1 MPRHRFP
8 DTRDRIESAAIQLFV
23 DKGVTETSVRDIA
36 RRVQLS
42 EGALYRHFESKDE
55 LVWQLFER
63 HYLAFA
69 DELRQLADR
78 EATARDKV
86 AAMIR
91 GFCRAHDSSPA
102 LFRFLLF
109 VQHGQLQK
117 LPETAVT
124 PVKVVRHVMAEAIA
138 RGELPDQS
146 PDLASSFVFGI
157 VLEPVSFAAYGS
169 LPRQL
174 EPLCPRLIAAAW
186 AAITTLPTE
195 S

>member
-1 MPRHRFP
+1 MPRHRYP
-8 DTRDRIESAAIQLFV
+8 DTRDRIESAAIRLFV
-23 DKGVTETSVRDIA
+23 DKGVTDTSVRDIA
-36 RRVQLS
+36 RAVQLS
-42 EGALYRHFESKDE
+42 EGALYRHFESKDD

-69 DELRQLADR
+69 GELQRLADG
-78 EATARDKV
+78 EAAARAKV

-91 GFCRAHDSSPA
+91 GFCRAHDADPA

-117 LPETAVT
+117 LPETTLT
-124 PVKVVRHVMAEAIA
+124 PVKVVRQVLADAIG

-146 PDLASSFVFGI
+146 PDLAASFVFGI
-157 VLEPVSFAAYGS
+157 VLEPVSFSAYGS

-174 EPLCPRLIAAAW
+174 EPLCPRLIAAVW
-186 AAITTLPTE
+186 AAVNTLPAE